1 MIFLKRK
8 ALYAAA
14 LLAALLFAC
23 AGTPD
28 TVSIIHKNIQ
38 LNFDRNMHSQVI
50 VRLGGPLAL
59 GDYTASEYP
68 VIAGT
73 AVKDFVLKIHAK
85 KEVSDAMGKGIQHTL
100 IGEAAGL
107 QKEILVTL
115 YEEFPSVAVTQVKY
129 TNTGTGAVKLDG
141 WTSNHY
147 AIKAVAP
154 AQEGVPFWTYEPATY
169 ESRPDWFLPINAG
182 FYQENYLGM
191 NSSDYGGGTPVA
203 DIWRPDAGIGIGHLE
218 MVPKLVS
225 MPVQMKDSLGAELA
239 IVFKTDRTLASGESW
254 PTFKT
259 FVAVHQGDC
268 FQTLNTYREMMIR
281 QGITFRKTPAT
292 SYEPQWCAWGYERKF
307 TMDQVVNTLPKAKE
321 LGYQWAVLDDGW
333 QTSEGDWYLTKD
345 KFPNGDADMISFVD
359 RIKANGLKPQLWWA
373 PLAVDPGTDLIKE
386 HPEYLLLNKDGSPQR
401 ITWWDSYYLCP
412 AYQPVVENTR
422 AQVETYMRKWGFQG
436 LKIDGQHLNAAP
448 PCYNPAHNHA
458 YPEESCE
465 KMPDFF
471 KMIYETALAIYPDAV
486 VEICPCGTSFS
497 FFTLPYMN
505 QSVASDPTSS
515 WQVRLKG
522 KALRALMGADAAYYA
537 DHVELSDNGDDFATQ
552 VGIGAVVGTKF
563 TWPVGAAKKP
573 RNDLTPSREVEWS
586 KWTRIYLDHMLSTGT
601 YMGELYD
608 LGFDR
613 PETHA
618 IKKENRL
625 YYAFYADQYSGSVEL
640 RGLEAKNYV
649 VRDYV
654 NDRELGKVT
663 GPKARL
669 EVSFDRYLLLQATP
683 E

>member
-1 MIFLKRK
+1 
-8 ALYAAA
+8 
-14 LLAALLFAC
+14 
-23 AGTPD
+23 
-28 TVSIIHKNIQ
+28 
-38 LNFDRNMHSQVI
+38 
-50 VRLGGPLAL
+50 
-59 GDYTASEYP
+59 
-68 VIAGT
+68 
-73 AVKDFVLKIHAK
+73 
-85 KEVSDAMGKGIQHTL
+85 
-100 IGEAAGL
+100 
-107 QKEILVTL
+107 
-115 YEEFPSVAVTQVKY
+115 
-129 TNTGTGAVKLDG
+129 
-141 WTSNHY
+141 
-147 AIKAVAP
+147 
-154 AQEGVPFWTYEPATY
+154 
-169 ESRPDWFLPINAG
+169 
-182 FYQENYLGM
+182 
-191 NSSDYGGGTPVA
+191 
-203 DIWRPDAGIGIGHLE
+203 
-218 MVPKLVS
+218 
-225 MPVQMKDSLGAELA
+225 
-239 IVFKTDRTLASGESW
+239 
-254 PTFKT
+254 
-259 FVAVHQGDC
+259 
-268 FQTLNTYREMMIR
+268 
-281 QGITFRKTPAT
+281 
-292 SYEPQWCAWGYERKF
+292 
-307 TMDQVVNTLPKAKE
+307 
-321 LGYQWAVLDDGW
+321 
-333 QTSEGDWYLTKD
+333 
-345 KFPNGDADMISFVD
+345 
-359 RIKANGLKPQLWWA
+359 
-373 PLAVDPGTDLIKE
+373 
-386 HPEYLLLNKDGSPQR
+386 
-401 ITWWDSYYLCP
+401 
-412 AYQPVVENTR
+412 VVENTR

-563 TWPVGAAKKP
+563 TWPVGAAKKS